1 MGNHMVD
8 AYVRRDPNSKNQFD
22 SLGSSEEESLV
33 LPDGILMSSKAF
45 KNTVPQ
51 TQYTLAELGI
61 EMASSPYVEALTYE
75 ETDVSGVIVTPHVV
89 EYHGEAEILGPGGTQ
104 QTHLVADETTF
115 VGQSII
121 TNPVNSIN
129 NAVKEYWGLLVL
141 VGVAIGAGFF
151 IGRRG

>member
-8 AYVRRDPNSKNQFD
+8 AYVRRDPNAKNQID

-61 EMASSPYVEALTYE
+61 DMAASPYVEALTYE
-75 ETDVSGVIVTPHVV
+75 EPEVSGVIITPHEV
-89 EYHGEAEILGPGGTQ
+89 HHHAEDLGPGGTQ
-104 QTHLVADETTF
+104 QTTTANLDLTGPVAA
-115 VGQSII
+115 
-121 TNPVNSIN
+121 IN

-141 VGVAIGAGFF
+141 VGVAIGAGYFV
-151 IGRRG
+151 GRRG

>member
-8 AYVRRDPNSKNQFD
+8 AYVRRDPNAKNQID

-61 EMASSPYVEALTYE
+61 DMAASPYVEALTYQE
-75 ETDVSGVIVTPHVV
+75 PEVSGVIVTPHEV
-89 EYHGEAEILGPGGTQ
+89 HHHAEDLGPGGTQ
-104 QTHLVADETTF
+104 QTTTANLDLTGPVAA
-115 VGQSII
+115 
-121 TNPVNSIN
+121 IN

-141 VGVAIGAGFF
+141 VGVAIGAGYFV
-151 IGRRG
+151 GRRG

>member
-22 SLGSSEEESLV
+22 SLGYTEEESLV

-61 EMASSPYVEALTYE
+61 DMASSPYVEALTYE
-75 ETDVSGVIVTPHVV
+75 ETDVSGVMVTPHEVS
-89 EYHGEAEILGPGGTQ
+89 YHGEAHLLGPGGTQ
-104 QTHLVADETTF
+104 QVDKTNF
-115 VGQSII
+115 VVS
-121 TNPVNSIN
+121 NPVNFIN
-129 NAVKEYWGLLVL
+129 SAVKEYWGLLVL
-141 VGVAIGAGFF
+141 VGVAIGAGYFV
-151 IGRRG
+151 GRRG

>member
-22 SLGSSEEESLV
+22 SLGYTEEESLV

-61 EMASSPYVEALTYE
+61 DMASSPYVEALTYE
-75 ETDVSGVIVTPHVV
+75 ETDVSGVMVTPHEV
-89 EYHGEAEILGPGGTQ
+89 EYHGEAHLLGPGGTQ
-104 QTHLVADETTF
+104 QVDKTNYV
-115 VGQSII
+115 IP
-121 TNPVNSIN
+121 NPVNFIN

-141 VGVAIGAGFF
+141 VGVAIGAGYFV
-151 IGRRG
+151 GRRG

>member
-8 AYVRRDPNSKNQFD
+8 AYVRRDPNAKNQID

-61 EMASSPYVEALTYE
+61 DMAASPYVEALTYE
-75 ETDVSGVIVTPHVV
+75 ETDVSGVIITPHEV
-89 EYHGEAEILGPGGTQ
+89 HHHAEDLGPGGTQ
-104 QTHLVADETTF
+104 QPETTTF
-115 VGQSII
+115 TGV

-141 VGVAIGAGFF
+141 VGVAIGAGYFV
-151 IGRRG
+151 GRRG

>member
-8 AYVRRDPNSKNQFD
+8 AYVRRDPNAKNQFD

-61 EMASSPYVEALTYE
+61 DMAASPYVEALTYE
-75 ETDVSGVIVTPHVV
+75 KPEVSGVIIAPQEVH
-89 EYHGEAEILGPGGTQ
+89 HHAEDLGPGGTQ
-104 QTHLVADETTF
+104 QTETTF
-115 VGQSII
+115 IGVS
-121 TNPVNSIN
+121 NPVNSIN

-141 VGVAIGAGFF
+141 VGVAIGAGYFV
-151 IGRRG
+151 GRRG

>member
-22 SLGSSEEESLV
+22 SLGSSEEGSLV
-33 LPDGILMSSKAF
+33 LPDGILMPAKAF

-61 EMASSPYVEALTYE
+61 DMASSPYVEALTYE
-75 ETDVSGVIVTPHVV
+75 ETDVSGVIVTPHEV
-89 EYHGEAEILGPGGTQ
+89 EYHGEDLP
-104 QTHLVADETTF
+104 VP
-115 VGQSII
+115 SII
-121 TNPVNSIN
+121 SNPVNSLN

-141 VGVAIGAGFF
+141 VGIAIGAGYFV
-151 IGRRG
+151 GRRG

>member
-8 AYVRRDPNSKNQFD
+8 AYVRRDPNAKNQID

-61 EMASSPYVEALTYE
+61 DMAASPYVEALTYE
-75 ETDVSGVIVTPHVV
+75 EPEVSGVIITPHEVHHHA
-89 EYHGEAEILGPGGTQ
+89 EASLNTGTLAEIKI
-104 QTHLVADETTF
+104 VD
-115 VGQSII
+115 
-121 TNPVNSIN
+121 SIN
-129 NAVKEYWGLLVL
+129 NTIKEYWGLLVL
-141 VGVAIGAGFF
+141 VGVAIGAGYFV
-151 IGRRG
+151 GRRG

>member
-1 MGNHMVD
+1 
-8 AYVRRDPNSKNQFD
+8 
-22 SLGSSEEESLV
+22 
-33 LPDGILMSSKAF
+33 MSSKAF

-89 EYHGEAEILGPGGTQ
+89 EYHGEAQILGPGGTQ
-104 QTHLVADETTF
+104 
-115 VGQSII
+115 SMIS
-121 TNPVNSIN
+121 NPVNSIN

>member
-89 EYHGEAEILGPGGTQ
+89 EYHGEAQILGPGGTQ
-104 QTHLVADETTF
+104 
-115 VGQSII
+115 SMIS
-121 TNPVNSIN
+121 NPVNSIN

>member
-8 AYVRRDPNSKNQFD
+8 AYVRRDPNAKNQFD

-61 EMASSPYVEALTYE
+61 DMAASPYVEALTYE
-75 ETDVSGVIVTPHVV
+75 KPEVSGVIIAPQEVH
-89 EYHGEAEILGPGGTQ
+89 HHAEDLGPGGTQ
-104 QTHLVADETTF
+104 QTTF
-115 VGQSII
+115 IGVS
-121 TNPVNSIN
+121 NPVNSIN

-141 VGVAIGAGFF
+141 VGVAIGAGYFV
-151 IGRRG
+151 GRRG